1 MDENNSHGV
10 FVGKLQKGISPNEKY
25 IEAINRILKNIEE
38 NNIDSDSELYASLS
52 KYVDEIHQKYGER
65 LSFDADYLIPKDS
78 IDYLKVL
85 LNAIKKRTNHVPEDL
100 LNELLEIANQLK
112 EKDQTD
118 QTDVTYDDNL
128 PNDRG

>member
-10 FVGKLQKGISPNEKY
+10 FVGKLQKGISPNGKY

-52 KYVDEIHQKYGER
+52 KYLDEIHQTYGGR

-78 IDYLKVL
+78 IDHLKVL
-85 LNAIKKRTNHVPEDL
+85 LNAIKKEQ
-100 LNELLEIANQLK
+100 IMFQK
-112 EKDQTD
+112 I
-118 QTDVTYDDNL
+118 Y
-128 PNDRG
+128 